1 MTPEAERAIR
11 KVVEKLEEC
20 RNILDDE
27 MYRKKTVKFNSED
40 FQTLR
45 AICDSICKTIDL
57 T

>member
-45 AICDSICKTIDL
+45 AIYDSICKTIDL

>member
-27 MYRKKTVKFNSED
+27 MYRKKIVKFNSED

-45 AICDSICKTIDL
+45 AIYDSICKTIDL